1 MRTTMEAN
9 ANAKVKTLLDELAAV
24 LAEMGAIQDEEMP
37 ADARNMHEAL
47 PDDEEDEEDRG
58 AVPTEETDEEEVE
71 KASYKKRMAK
81 DEKVEDAEVSDE
93 EEEIGRAHV

>member
-37 ADARNMHEAL
+37 ADARK
-47 PDDEEDEEDRG
+47 
-58 AVPTEETDEEEVE
+58 T
-71 KASYKKRMAK
+71 
-81 DEKVEDAEVSDE
+81 
-93 EEEIGRAHV
+93 